1 MYLRGLPF
9 PPPWDLP
16 KAGTEPTSP
25 VPSAL
30 AGGLSQSASEPPGK
44 PQLCSHFYRCIF
56 LHCNSIDYKF
66 LIKMKERK

>member
-30 AGGLSQSASEPPGK
+30 VGGLSQSASEPPGK
-44 PQLCSHFYRCIF
+44 PQLCTHFYRCEREEM
-56 LHCNSIDYKF
+56 KF
-66 LIKMKERK
+66 ISVSLNI